1 MKPITIRTLLPGL
14 LIWLNINPAHSQTYV
29 TAPMNGTYTSGEYV
43 NGTSITLSPNT
54 TITPGSGQT
63 VYIHTTLSS
72 CAPLALNLSA
82 SLNYVLTS
90 TPRIPGYNPAAT
102 GYTTCDVMQA
112 VQYIDGLGRPIQT
125 VQVKGSPDAS
135 RDVVQ
140 PMAYD
145 QYGREPVKYL
155 PYTSASADGSYK
167 PSALSGEQ
175 SGFYNS
181 PPAGVTT
188 IPSPYSQTVYDGS
201 PLNRMVEQ
209 GAPGNPWQ
217 PGNHT
222 MKMDYLT
229 NNSITWANDPVNS
242 RLALIYTATTNADL
256 SRTIFGD
263 ASVHYG
269 DNYLTVTV
277 SKDENWTSG
286 RGNTTEEYK
295 DLEGRTILKRTYN
308 YAGTT
313 LQKLSTYYVY
323 DDTGNLVFVLPP
335 GADPDN
341 APLSQTT
348 LDNFCYQ
355 YQYDELNRLVQKK
368 LPGKGWEY
376 MIYNAMDRLVA
387 TQDANQRAVGNWTFT
402 KYDGLGRVVQT
413 GICNYTTD
421 RATLQAGVNTY
432 TTYWENAQN
441 SGNGYTFNA
450 FPTSNITATFSL
462 NYYDNY
468 ASIPGLPGYTVP
480 AGAATAVNSL
490 QTASRVTILNP
501 DGSYGPMLWS
511 ISYYDDKARN
521 IAAYQQHYLNATA
534 NQSNYDL
541 VTTTYNNITNEVTA
555 TNRNHYTTA
564 GTSPAVSI
572 AITYTYDHMGRKR
585 QTTEQINGGAA
596 TVISQTDYND
606 VGQLMNKHVGNNLQN
621 ISYAYNERGWMHTA
635 ATSGNLFN
643 LDLRYDAPDA
653 GITPQYNGNI
663 AEMLYTGQNS
673 GSKTFSYTYDMLNR
687 LTAAQS
693 TNGTLNETNIS
704 YDVLG
709 NIQGLTRGSY
719 GSLGY
724 TYTGN
729 QLNTVTGYSPRTYA
743 YDANGNATSDGA
755 ITNAKNITYNYLNL
769 PATVGSVATYTYDA
783 TGNKLHNTGS
793 DGSWDYINGITY
805 FNNAIKY
812 ITTEEGRAT
821 PNGGG
826 YTYQYDLKDHLGDV
840 RVTFDQYNN
849 AVRVLQEDEY
859 YAFGLRKSD
868 YDYSNNNR
876 HLYNGK
882 ELQVDLA
889 NQYDYGARFYDPVI
903 ARWTTPDPLAEISR
917 KYSPY
922 VYAYNNPIR
931 NVDPD
936 GMWTTDAN
944 GNSFTDDPDDIASFI
959 QQSKAQQQDKHPL
972 QSASDGY
979 GDLIKR
985 HYGATVKDSKKSAK
999 SMFEQIRSDFSSF
1012 VEGQSYFE
1020 DITRDG
1026 EMQQGDEVSV
1036 VGGPGYGVSKAT
1048 DEVEKVA
1055 PQYVDANG
1063 NLHTGTIKT
1072 GVTVINISE
1081 SKDSYSM
1088 TFQTWKG
1095 HVEAG
1100 TITFNVKQLS
1110 SGKVE
1115 LDINSNARNS
1125 NFFTNLAYKVGG
1137 KSAQTE
1143 HWNTF
1148 LNNFVKA
1155 TGGTVVQKTIK

>member
-585 QTTEQINGGAA
+585 QTTEQINSGAV
-596 TVISQTDYND
+596 TTISQTDYND
-606 VGQLMNKHVGNNLQN
+606 ISQLTNKHLGNNLQN
-621 ISYAYNERGWMHTA
+621 ISYAYNERGWLKISTA
-635 ATSGNLFN
+635 PLFAMQLN
-643 LDLRYDAPDA
+643 YND
-653 GITPQYNGNI
+653 GTTPQYNGNI
-663 AEMLYTGQNS
+663 ANQLWGAPGNLAN
-673 GSKTFSYTYDMLNR
+673 SYTYSYDNLNR
-687 LTAAQS
+687 LTSGTS
-693 TNGTLNETNIS
+693 TTGNNESNINYDVMGNITALTRAGLYNGT
-704 YDVLG
+704 
-709 NIQGLTRGSY
+709 
-719 GSLGY
+719 Y
-724 TYTGN
+724 TYNYNGGN
-729 QLNTVTGYSPRTYA
+729 QLQSVTNLTSGTYTYDGNGNTN
-743 YDANGNATSDGA
+743 YDARTG
-755 ITNAKNITYNYLNL
+755 KNIGYNYLNL
-769 PATVGSVATYTYDA
+769 PQSVTASSFNLTYTYA
-783 TGNKLHNTGS
+783 ASGQKLRKTFNASNT
-793 DGSWDYINGITY
+793 DYIAGIQYTNGSID
-805 FNNAIKY
+805 FIQ
-812 ITTEEGRAT
+812 TEEGRALNSGSNT
-821 PNGGG
+821 
-826 YTYQYDLKDHLGDV
+826 YTYEYLIGDHLGNT
-840 RVTFDQYNN
+840 RIRFDQN
-849 AVRVLQEDEY
+849 ATAKQQDNY
-859 YAFGLRKSD
+859 YPFGLEASVGTTSSPKTE
-868 YDYSNNNR
+868 Y
-876 HLYNGK
+876 LYNRK
-882 ELQVDLA
+882 ELQEETGDI
-889 NQYDYGARFYDPVI
+889 DYGARQYDPFIV
-903 ARWTTPDPLAEISR
+903 RWKTVDPLAEIYADAST
-917 KYSPY
+917 YNY
-922 VYAYNNPIR
+922 VANNPIKYI
-931 NVDPD
+931 DPNGMNYQD
-936 GMWTTDAN
+936 GIYENGLYGNTVIYSASGNYGNNYNKGNGGHGTASSTFYGTNIYTNADGSKSYYNYIENKFYGEDAN
-944 GNSFTDDPDDIASFI
+944 QGGKGLNAANDWLGYAGNYGEPGAILLGKSLDAVYNSSSITTQIWNYGRYAAA
-959 QQSKAQQQDKHPL
+959 SKAIGVTGKVMG
-972 QSASDGY
+972 AAGY
-979 GDLIKR
+979 A
-985 HYGATVKDSKKSAK
+985 GAALNTYVDYK
-999 SMFEQIRSDFSSF
+999 SMKNGEIGEGRFTYRTAGTAVGVGVGVYFGAIPGTIVGGLGWAGEKSYDGFMIWLDATSKYVSDFNRGLSN
-1012 VEGQSYFE
+1012 GWY
-1020 DITRDG
+1020 
-1026 EMQQGDEVSV
+1026 
-1036 VGGPGYGVSKAT
+1036 PG
-1048 DEVEKVA
+1048 
-1055 PQYVDANG
+1055 
-1063 NLHTGTIKT
+1063 
-1072 GVTVINISE
+1072 
-1081 SKDSYSM
+1081 
-1088 TFQTWKG
+1088 
-1095 HVEAG
+1095 
-1100 TITFNVKQLS
+1100 
-1110 SGKVE
+1110 
-1115 LDINSNARNS
+1115 R
-1125 NFFTNLAYKVGG
+1125 
-1137 KSAQTE
+1137 
-1143 HWNTF
+1143 
-1148 LNNFVKA
+1148 
-1155 TGGTVVQKTIK
+1155 